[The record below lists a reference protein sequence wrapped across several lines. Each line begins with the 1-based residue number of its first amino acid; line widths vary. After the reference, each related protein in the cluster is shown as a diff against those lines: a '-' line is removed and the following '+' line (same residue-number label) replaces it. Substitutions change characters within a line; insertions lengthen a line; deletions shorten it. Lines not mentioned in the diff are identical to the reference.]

1 MEQTTFSISQ
11 RLSLVAVF
19 VLSTLW
25 LATSSCSRV
34 NTSKEGLDVFA
45 AEFRQ
50 ANQAS
55 TIDPLLSLYALDG
68 CDDRTLSMLK
78 AALLYELG
86 LPIKNI
92 TFEPLSG
99 APEEAIN
106 YKHNNVRYGPSL
118 KPSQRMRVEYA
129 VEDQF
134 TSLFSIGQTTEGN
147 WRIVSARPIPNQ

>member
-1 MEQTTFSISQ
+1 MEKLFSIPQ

-25 LATSSCSRV
+25 LANSACSRFEA
-34 NTSKEGLDVFA
+34 KEAGLDAFA

-55 TIDPLLSLYALDG
+55 TVDPLLALYELDG
-68 CDDRTLSMLK
+68 CDDRMLSMLK

-86 LPIKNI
+86 LPIKSI
-92 TFEPLSG
+92 TFEPLTG

-106 YKHNNVRYGPSL
+106 YEHNDVRYGPSL
-118 KPSQRMRVEYA
+118 PPSQRMRVEYA
-129 VEDQF
+129 VEDDF
-134 TSLFSIGQTTEGN
+134 TSLFSIGQISDGS
-147 WRIVSARPIPNQ
+147 WRIVSARPIPAE